1 MEDSYVKISTR
12 FTEWDWYRDSNTKV
26 LFLHFLLKANTKDVC
41 YKGIEIPRGSLITS
55 YQILSNETGLS
66 IKNIRTALNHLKMA
80 GEVAISKYPKNTVI
94 TVKNWD
100 DYCLGGKVNG
110 TEVASIERKER
121 KEAKE
126 RKERYK
132 KVYPDGYTQKI
143 SGGSQNS
150 QSEMDSETDIFTTIR
165 ELFNSVCGS
174 YPRLVRLSEK
184 RKDAIAARLRTGF
197 TLGDFKTVFEK
208 AEESEFLKGHNLR
221 GWSADFD
228 WLIDEDNMTKVLEGK
243 YDFLKRNQQTRQ
255 IRQNSFNN
263 FDQREYDFEQL
274 EKDLLSTE

>member
-1 MEDSYVKISTR
+1 MEDSYVKISTK

-26 LFLHFLLKANTKDVC
+26 LFLHFLLKANAKDVC
-41 YKGIEIPRGSLITS
+41 YKGIEIPRGSLVTS

-66 IKNIRTALNHLKMA
+66 VKNIRTALSHLKMA

-100 DYCLGGKVNG
+100 AYYLGGKVNG
-110 TEVASIERKER
+110 TEVAGIERKER

-126 RKERYK
+126 IKERYK

-150 QSEMDSETDIFTTIR
+150 QSEMDSEADIFTTIR

-197 TLGDFKTVFEK
+197 TLGDFKMVFEK

-243 YDFLKRNQQTRQ
+243 YDFLKRNQQARQ

-263 FDQREYDFEQL
+263 FDQRDYDFEQL
-274 EKDLLSTE
+274 EKDLLNAK

>member
-1 MEDSYVKISTR
+1 MEDSYVKISTK

-26 LFLHFLLKANTKDVC
+26 LFLHFLLKANAKDVC
-41 YKGIEIPRGSLITS
+41 YKGIEIPRGSLVTS

-66 IKNIRTALNHLKMA
+66 VKNIRTALSHLKMA

-100 DYCLGGKVNG
+100 SYYLGGKVNG
-110 TEVASIERKER
+110 TEVAGIERKER

-126 RKERYK
+126 IKERYK

-150 QSEMDSETDIFTTIR
+150 QSEMDSEADIFTTIR

-208 AEESEFLKGHNLR
+208 AEESEFLKGHNLK

-243 YDFLKRNQQTRQ
+243 YDFLKRNQQARQ

-263 FDQREYDFEQL
+263 FDQRDYDFEQL
-274 EKDLLSTE
+274 EKDLLNAK

>member
-1 MEDSYVKISTR
+1 MGEGYVMLRAS
-12 FTEWDWYRDSNTKV
+12 FTEWDWYKDSNTKI
-26 LFLHFLLKANTKDVC
+26 LFLHFLLKANDRDSC

-66 IKNIRTALNHLKMA
+66 IKNVRTALNHLKMA
-80 GEVAISKYPKNTVI
+80 DDVAITKNPKNTVI
-94 TVKNWD
+94 SIKNWD
-100 DYCLGGKVNG
+100 YYCLGGKVNG
-110 TEVASIERKER
+110 TEVASNERKER

-132 KVYPDGYTQKI
+132 KIYPDGYIQKI

-184 RKDAIAARLRTGF
+184 RKDVIAARLRTGF
-197 TLGDFKTVFEK
+197 TLGDFKVVFEK
-208 AEESEFLKGHNLR
+208 AESSEFLKGHNLR

-243 YDFLKRNQQTRQ
+243 YDFLKRNQNRQ
-255 IRQNSFNN
+255 VRQNSFNN

-274 EKDLLSTE
+274 EKDLLNIK